1 VYLSLSKRFEL
12 STSHQIR
19 VAAWPDERNESY
31 FGRESQ
37 GQFGH
42 GHNFVAYFVFHGPVV
57 DDNGMM
63 INVSI
68 IKERIKRA
76 IYPRYDHRYLN
87 QDTPPFDRLIPT
99 PENIASELLR
109 ESRQLFEG
117 ESAEPV
123 VCHLEESP
131 WSAATAYADGR
142 VERHLQTDFSAAR
155 RTFSPHLTEQ
165 ENNELFGIAAAPSGH
180 GHSYKLHVTI
190 QGEVDPEYGMIVP
203 ETRLREAV
211 QRMSEC
217 YDHLNL
223 MDLPEF
229 EGKPMTTEM
238 LAKYFHEKLQ
248 GDLPVSRVRLHENDW
263 FFCEYNSEGKSA
275 VGLTDWFHAAHRLHS
290 EQLSEG
296 ENIEVYGK
304 CNNPKGHGHL
314 YKVEST
320 VTGTIDERTGTMLP
334 LMPARSDLHSVLDEW
349 DYKHLNYETDD
360 FKDKPTTGENI
371 VQVLWK
377 KLESK
382 TGKKLFR
389 VRLWETPNNRF
400 TLRREV

>member
-1 VYLSLSKRFEL
+1 MYLSLSKRFEL

-142 VERHLQTDFSAAR
+142 VERHLQTD
-155 RTFSPHLTEQ
+155 
-165 ENNELFGIAAAPSGH
+165 
-180 GHSYKLHVTI
+180 
-190 QGEVDPEYGMIVP
+190 
-203 ETRLREAV
+203 
-211 QRMSEC
+211 
-217 YDHLNL
+217 
-223 MDLPEF
+223 
-229 EGKPMTTEM
+229 
-238 LAKYFHEKLQ
+238 
-248 GDLPVSRVRLHENDW
+248 
-263 FFCEYNSEGKSA
+263 
-275 VGLTDWFHAAHRLHS
+275 
-290 EQLSEG
+290 
-296 ENIEVYGK
+296 
-304 CNNPKGHGHL
+304 
-314 YKVEST
+314 
-320 VTGTIDERTGTMLP
+320 
-334 LMPARSDLHSVLDEW
+334 
-349 DYKHLNYETDD
+349 
-360 FKDKPTTGENI
+360 
-371 VQVLWK
+371 
-377 KLESK
+377 
-382 TGKKLFR
+382 
-389 VRLWETPNNRF
+389 
-400 TLRREV
+400 